1 MTRGFGES
9 RRGALQSGPFDHGMI
24 TGRTRFTQNGSS
36 DPPSGGEGAPPRQR
50 PPCPATGGGRKEVG
64 LLPPLGA
71 RRTPH
76 RRWQRR
82 AARSVLLAVILMPL
96 TVLST
101 GSLTAQATPTA
112 SRLEEQLDQLN
123 RESDQL
129 VEQYNQSNEALK
141 RIRRSLEGLRAQASG
156 AEADVRKLQAVLG
169 ARASAA
175 YVQGAGSAVAAVLG
189 SDDPAAAIARVQV
202 LELLAANDGDL
213 MDQLGVAGKAL
224 GERQRD
230 LVAAERSQA
239 AEVDRLAAKKAEV
252 ERAADK
258 TRALLARMRAADR
271 PSTPSRPSDP
281 VAPPPS
287 GGGGGGSGS
296 AAAVVVAYARAQV
309 GKPYCYGG
317 SGPGCFDCSGL
328 TLMAWR
334 QARVSLP
341 HSSAAQYN
349 VGRRIS
355 AGELQP
361 GDLIFYY
368 SPISHV
374 SVYIGGGQRI
384 SATHTGDYVRV
395 QSLGSSIVG
404 YARPN
409 G

>member
-1 MTRGFGES
+1 ML
-9 RRGALQSGPFDHGMI
+9 AAI
-24 TGRTRFTQNGSS
+24 
-36 DPPSGGEGAPPRQR
+36 
-50 PPCPATGGGRKEVG
+50 
-64 LLPPLGA
+64 LLP
-71 RRTPH
+71 
-76 RRWQRR
+76 
-82 AARSVLLAVILMPL
+82 L
-96 TVLST
+96 TLLST
-101 GSLTAQATPTA
+101 GSNTTALATPA
-112 SRLEEQLDQLN
+112 SPARLEDQLDQLN
-123 RESDQL
+123 READQL
-129 VEQYNQSNEALK
+129 VEQYNQSNEALA
-141 RIRRSLEGLRAQASG
+141 RIKRSLKGLRGQANV
-156 AEADVRKLQAVLG
+156 AEEDLRKLRAVLG

-175 YVQGAGSAVAAVLG
+175 YIQGAGSAVAAVLG

-202 LELLAANDGDL
+202 LDLLAAHDGDL
-213 MDQLGVAGKAL
+213 MDQLGVAGRSYD
-224 GERQRD
+224 ERRRN
-230 LVAAERSQA
+230 LVAAQKAQA
-239 AEVDRLAAKKAEV
+239 AEVGRLAAKKAEV

-271 PSTPSRPSDP
+271 PAAPPSQPSGP
-281 VAPPPS
+281 VAPPPTGG
-287 GGGGGGSGS
+287 GGGGGGS
-296 AAAVVVAYARAQV
+296 AAAVVAYARAQV

-328 TLMAWR
+328 TMMAWR
-334 QARVSLP
+334 QAGVSLP
-341 HSSAAQYN
+341 HSSASQYN

-361 GDLIFYY
+361 GDLVFYY

>member
-1 MTRGFGES
+1 M
-9 RRGALQSGPFDHGMI
+9 
-24 TGRTRFTQNGSS
+24 
-36 DPPSGGEGAPPRQR
+36 
-50 PPCPATGGGRKEVG
+50 
-64 LLPPLGA
+64 
-71 RRTPH
+71 
-76 RRWQRR
+76 
-82 AARSVLLAVILMPL
+82 LLAAILVPL

-101 GSLTAQATPTA
+101 GPTTAQATPTSSA
-112 SRLEEQLDQLN
+112 RLEDQLDQLN
-123 RESDQL
+123 READQL

-141 RIRRSLEGLRAQASG
+141 RIRRSLKGLETQASG
-156 AEADVRKLQAVLG
+156 AEADVRKLKAVLG

-230 LVAAERSQA
+230 LVAAEKAQA

-271 PSTPSRPSDP
+271 SSVPSRPSGP

-287 GGGGGGSGS
+287 GGGGGGGS
-296 AAAVVVAYARAQV
+296 ASAVVAYARAQV

-328 TLMAWR
+328 TMMAWR
-334 QARVSLP
+334 QAGISLP
-341 HSSAAQYN
+341 HSSASQYN

-361 GDLIFYY
+361 GDLVFYY

-374 SVYIGGGQRI
+374 SVYIGNGQRI

>member
-1 MTRGFGES
+1 M
-9 RRGALQSGPFDHGMI
+9 
-24 TGRTRFTQNGSS
+24 
-36 DPPSGGEGAPPRQR
+36 
-50 PPCPATGGGRKEVG
+50 
-64 LLPPLGA
+64 PPLGA

-76 RRWQRR
+76 RRWPRH
-82 AARSVLLAVILMPL
+82 AARSVLVAAFLLPL
-96 TVLST
+96 TVLSS
-101 GSLTAQATPTA
+101 GLLTASATPAT
-112 SRLEEQLDQLN
+112 STRLEDQLDRQN
-123 RESDQL
+123 READAL

-141 RIRRSLEGLRAQASG
+141 RIRRSLKGLRAEASG
-156 AEADVRKLQAVLG
+156 AQDDLRKLQATLG

-175 YVQGAGSAVAAVLG
+175 YTQGAGSAVAAVLG

-202 LELLAANDGDL
+202 LDLLAAHDGDL
-213 MDQLGVAGKAL
+213 MDQLGVAGQAFD
-224 GERQRD
+224 ERQRN
-230 LVAAERSQA
+230 LVAAEKAQA
-239 AEVDRLAAKKAEV
+239 AEVERLAAKKAEV

-271 PSTPSRPSDP
+271 PAAPSAPSSP

-296 AAAVVVAYARAQV
+296 AAAAVAYARAQV

-328 TLMAWR
+328 TMMAW
-334 QARVSLP
+334 ARAGVSLP
-341 HSSAAQYN
+341 HSSASQYN

-355 AGELQP
+355 ASELQP

-374 SVYIGGGQRI
+374 SIYIGGGQRI

-404 YARPN
+404 YTRPS

>member
-1 MTRGFGES
+1 M
-9 RRGALQSGPFDHGMI
+9 
-24 TGRTRFTQNGSS
+24 
-36 DPPSGGEGAPPRQR
+36 
-50 PPCPATGGGRKEVG
+50 
-64 LLPPLGA
+64 
-71 RRTPH
+71 
-76 RRWQRR
+76 
-82 AARSVLLAVILMPL
+82 LLAAILMPL

-101 GSLTAQATPTA
+101 GSNTTAVAAPTSSA
-112 SRLEEQLDQLN
+112 RLEDQLDQLN
-123 RESDQL
+123 RQADQL

-141 RIRRSLEGLRAQASG
+141 RLQRAHKALRAQASG
-156 AEADVRKLQAVLG
+156 ARADVRKLQAVLG

-189 SDDPAAAIARVQV
+189 SDDPNAAIDRVQV
-202 LELLAANDGDL
+202 LDLLANRDGDL
-213 MDQLGVAGKAL
+213 MDQLWVAGKAL
-224 GERQRD
+224 DARQGE
-230 LVAAERSQA
+230 LVAAEKAQA

-287 GGGGGGSGS
+287 GGGGGGASGS
-296 AAAVVVAYARAQV
+296 AAAVVAYARAQV

-317 SGPGCFDCSGL
+317 SGSACFDCSGL
-328 TLMAWR
+328 TMMAWQ
-334 QARVSLP
+334 QAGVSLP
-341 HSSAAQYN
+341 HSSAAQYS
-349 VGRRIS
+349 VGRRVS

-374 SVYIGGGQRI
+374 SVYIGNGQRI

>member
-1 MTRGFGES
+1 M
-9 RRGALQSGPFDHGMI
+9 
-24 TGRTRFTQNGSS
+24 
-36 DPPSGGEGAPPRQR
+36 
-50 PPCPATGGGRKEVG
+50 
-64 LLPPLGA
+64 PPLGA
-71 RRTPH
+71 RRPPH
-76 RRWQRR
+76 RRWPRR
-82 AARSVLLAVILMPL
+82 AVRSVLLAAILVPL

-101 GSLTAQATPTA
+101 GPTTAQATPNSSA
-112 SRLEEQLDQLN
+112 RLEDQLDQLN
-123 RESDQL
+123 READQL

-141 RIRRSLEGLRAQASG
+141 RIRRSLKGLQTQASG

-230 LVAAERSQA
+230 LVAAEKAQA

-271 PSTPSRPSDP
+271 SSVPSRPSGP

-287 GGGGGGSGS
+287 GGGGGGGGS
-296 AAAVVVAYARAQV
+296 ASAVVAYARAQV

-328 TLMAWR
+328 TMMAWR
-334 QARVSLP
+334 QAGVSLP
-341 HSSAAQYN
+341 HSSASQYS
-349 VGRRIS
+349 VGRRVS

-374 SVYIGGGQRI
+374 SVYIGNGQRI

-404 YARPN
+404 YGRPN

>member
-1 MTRGFGES
+1 
-9 RRGALQSGPFDHGMI
+9 
-24 TGRTRFTQNGSS
+24 
-36 DPPSGGEGAPPRQR
+36 
-50 PPCPATGGGRKEVG
+50 
-64 LLPPLGA
+64 LPPLGA

-76 RRWQRR
+76 RRWSRH
-82 AARSVLLAVILMPL
+82 AARSVLLAAILLPL
-96 TVLST
+96 TLLSN
-101 GSLTAQATPTA
+101 GPMTALATPATSA
-112 SRLEEQLDQLN
+112 RLEDQLDQQN
-123 RESDQL
+123 RKADEL

-141 RIRRSLEGLRAQASG
+141 KIRRSLKGLRAEANG
-156 AEADVRKLQAVLG
+156 AQADVRKLQATLG

-202 LELLAANDGDL
+202 LDLLAARDGDL
-213 MDQLGVAGKAL
+213 MDQLGVAGKAFD
-224 GERQRD
+224 ERQRN
-230 LVAAERSQA
+230 LLAAEKAQA
-239 AEVDRLAAKKAEV
+239 AEVQRLAAKKAEV
-252 ERAADK
+252 EQAADR
-258 TRALLARMRAADR
+258 TRVLLSRMRAADR
-271 PSTPSRPSDP
+271 PSAPSPVSGGP

-287 GGGGGGSGS
+287 GGGGGSGS
-296 AAAVVVAYARAQV
+296 AAAAVAYARAQV

-317 SGPGCFDCSGL
+317 AGPGCYDCSGL
-328 TLMAWR
+328 TMMAWQ
-334 QARVSLP
+334 QAGVSLP
-341 HSSAAQYN
+341 HSSASQYN

-355 AGELQP
+355 ASELQP

-374 SVYIGGGQRI
+374 SIYIGGGQRI

>member
-1 MTRGFGES
+1 
-9 RRGALQSGPFDHGMI
+9 
-24 TGRTRFTQNGSS
+24 
-36 DPPSGGEGAPPRQR
+36 
-50 PPCPATGGGRKEVG
+50 
-64 LLPPLGA
+64 LPPLGA

-76 RRWQRR
+76 RRWPRR
-82 AARSVLLAVILMPL
+82 AARSALLAAILLPL

-101 GSLTAQATPTA
+101 GSNTTALATPATPA
-112 SRLEEQLDQLN
+112 RLEDQLDQQN
-123 RESDQL
+123 READQL
-129 VEQYNQSNEALK
+129 VEQYNQSNETLK
-141 RIRRSLEGLRAQASG
+141 RIRRSLRGLRSQASG
-156 AEADVRKLQAVLG
+156 AESDVRKLQQVLG

-213 MDQLGVAGKAL
+213 MDQLGVAGQAL
-224 GERQRD
+224 GERQRN
-230 LVAAERSQA
+230 LVAAEKAQA
-239 AEVDRLAAKKAEV
+239 AEVDRLEAKKAEV
-252 ERAADK
+252 EAAADK

-271 PSTPSRPSDP
+271 PSAPSGPANP
-281 VAPPPS
+281 VVAPPPAG

-296 AAAVVVAYARAQV
+296 ASAVVAYARAQV

-328 TLMAWR
+328 TMMAWR
-334 QARVSLP
+334 QAGVSLP
-341 HSSAAQYN
+341 HSSSAQYG

>member
-1 MTRGFGES
+1 M
-9 RRGALQSGPFDHGMI
+9 
-24 TGRTRFTQNGSS
+24 
-36 DPPSGGEGAPPRQR
+36 
-50 PPCPATGGGRKEVG
+50 
-64 LLPPLGA
+64 
-71 RRTPH
+71 
-76 RRWQRR
+76 
-82 AARSVLLAVILMPL
+82 
-96 TVLST
+96 LST
-101 GSLTAQATPTA
+101 GPNMTAQATPATSA
-112 SRLEEQLDQLN
+112 RLEDQLDQLN
-123 RESDQL
+123 QQADQL

-141 RIRRSLEGLRAQASG
+141 RLQRSHKALRAQASG
-156 AEADVRKLQAVLG
+156 AQADVRKLQAVLS

-213 MDQLGVAGKAL
+213 MDQLGLAGKVLDA
-224 GERQRD
+224 RKAD
-230 LVAAERSQA
+230 LVAAEKAQA

-271 PSTPSRPSDP
+271 PSTPTRPSNP
-281 VAPPPS
+281 IAPPPA
-287 GGGGGGSGS
+287 GGGGGGGASGS
-296 AAAVVVAYARAQV
+296 AAAVVAYARAQV

-317 SGPGCFDCSGL
+317 SGSACFDCSGL
-328 TLMAWR
+328 TMMAWR
-334 QARVSLP
+334 QAGVSLP
-341 HSSAAQYN
+341 HSSASQYS
-349 VGRRIS
+349 VGRRVS

-374 SVYIGGGQRI
+374 SVYIGNGQRI

-404 YARPN
+404 YTRPS

>member
-1 MTRGFGES
+1 
-9 RRGALQSGPFDHGMI
+9 
-24 TGRTRFTQNGSS
+24 
-36 DPPSGGEGAPPRQR
+36 
-50 PPCPATGGGRKEVG
+50 
-64 LLPPLGA
+64 LPPLGA

-76 RRWQRR
+76 RRWPRR
-82 AARSVLLAVILMPL
+82 AVRSVLLAAILLPL

-101 GSLTAQATPTA
+101 GSNTTALATPTSSA
-112 SRLEEQLDQLN
+112 RLEDQLDQLN
-123 RESDQL
+123 READQL
-129 VEQYNQSNEALK
+129 VEQYNQSREALA
-141 RIRRSLEGLRAQASG
+141 RIRKSLKNLQAQATG
-156 AEADVRKLQAVLG
+156 AEDEVRRLQASLG

-213 MDQLGVAGKAL
+213 MDQLGLAGKVLAARK
-224 GERQRD
+224 GD
-230 LVAAERSQA
+230 LEAAEKAQA
-239 AEVDRLAAKKAEV
+239 AEVKRLEAKKAEV

-271 PSTPSRPSDP
+271 PQAPTRPSNP

-287 GGGGGGSGS
+287 GGGGGGGSG
-296 AAAVVVAYARAQV
+296 AAAAVAYARAQV

-317 SGPGCFDCSGL
+317 AGPSCFDCSGL
-328 TLMAWR
+328 TMMAWR
-334 QARVSLP
+334 QAGISLP
-341 HSSAAQYN
+341 HSSGSQYN

-355 AGELQP
+355 ASELQP

-374 SVYIGGGQRI
+374 SIYIGGGQRI

-395 QSLGSSIVG
+395 QSLGSDIVG
-404 YARPN
+404 YSRPN

>member
-1 MTRGFGES
+1 
-9 RRGALQSGPFDHGMI
+9 
-24 TGRTRFTQNGSS
+24 
-36 DPPSGGEGAPPRQR
+36 
-50 PPCPATGGGRKEVG
+50 
-64 LLPPLGA
+64 LPPLGA

-76 RRWQRR
+76 RRWPRR
-82 AARSVLLAVILMPL
+82 AARSVLLAAILLPL

-101 GSLTAQATPTA
+101 GSNTTALATPTSSA
-112 SRLEEQLDQLN
+112 RLEDQLDQLN
-123 RESDQL
+123 READQL
-129 VEQYNQSNEALK
+129 VEQYNQSRDALD
-141 RIRRSLEGLRAQASG
+141 RIRKSLRNLRTQATG
-156 AEADVRKLQAVLG
+156 AEDEVRKLQASLG

-175 YVQGAGSAVAAVLG
+175 YTQGAGSAVAAVLG

-213 MDQLGVAGKAL
+213 MDQLGLAGKVLDA
-224 GERQRD
+224 RKAD
-230 LVAAERSQA
+230 LVAAEKAQA
-239 AEVDRLAAKKAEV
+239 AEVKRLAAKKAEV

-271 PSTPSRPSDP
+271 PQAPTRPSNP

-287 GGGGGGSGS
+287 SGGGGSGS
-296 AAAVVVAYARAQV
+296 AAAAVAYARAQV

-317 SGPGCFDCSGL
+317 AGSACFDCSGL
-328 TLMAWR
+328 TMMAWR
-334 QARVSLP
+334 QAGISLP
-341 HSSAAQYN
+341 HSSSAQYN

-355 AGELQP
+355 ASELQP

-374 SVYIGGGQRI
+374 SIYIGGGQRI

>member
-1 MTRGFGES
+1 
-9 RRGALQSGPFDHGMI
+9 
-24 TGRTRFTQNGSS
+24 
-36 DPPSGGEGAPPRQR
+36 
-50 PPCPATGGGRKEVG
+50 
-64 LLPPLGA
+64 
-71 RRTPH
+71 
-76 RRWQRR
+76 
-82 AARSVLLAVILMPL
+82 
-96 TVLST
+96 VLST
-101 GSLTAQATPTA
+101 GLLTASATPAT
-112 SRLEEQLDQLN
+112 STRLEDQLDRQN
-123 RESDQL
+123 READAL

-141 RIRRSLEGLRAQASG
+141 GIRRTLKGLRAEASG
-156 AEADVRKLQAVLG
+156 AEDDLRKLQATLG

-175 YVQGAGSAVAAVLG
+175 YTQGAGSAVAAVLG

-202 LELLAANDGDL
+202 LDLLAAHDGDL
-213 MDQLGVAGKAL
+213 MDQLGVAGQAFD
-224 GERQRD
+224 ERRRN
-230 LVAAERSQA
+230 LVAAEKAQA
-239 AEVDRLAAKKAEV
+239 AEVERLAAKKAEV
-252 ERAADK
+252 EQAADK

-271 PSTPSRPSDP
+271 PAAPSAPSSP

-296 AAAVVVAYARAQV
+296 AAAAVAYARAQV

-328 TLMAWR
+328 TLMAWA
-334 QARVSLP
+334 QAGVSLP
-341 HSSAAQYN
+341 HSSASQYN

-355 AGELQP
+355 ASELQP

-374 SVYIGGGQRI
+374 SIYIGGGQRI

>member
-1 MTRGFGES
+1 LPLAVLS
-9 RRGALQSGPFDHGMI
+9 
-24 TGRTRFTQNGSS
+24 NGSN
-36 DPPSGGEGAPPRQR
+36 
-50 PPCPATGGGRKEVG
+50 T
-64 LLPPLGA
+64 
-71 RRTPH
+71 
-76 RRWQRR
+76 
-82 AARSVLLAVILMPL
+82 
-96 TVLST
+96 
-101 GSLTAQATPTA
+101 TA
-112 SRLEEQLDQLN
+112 SASPSTSARLEDQLDQLN
-123 RESDQL
+123 READQL

-141 RIRRSLEGLRAQASG
+141 KIRKSLKGLRAEANG
-156 AEADVRKLQAVLG
+156 AQDDLRKLQASLG

-202 LELLAANDGDL
+202 LDLLAAHDGDL
-213 MDQLGVAGKAL
+213 MDQLGLAGKAFD
-224 GERQRD
+224 ERQRN
-230 LVAAERSQA
+230 LVAAEKAQA
-239 AEVDRLAAKKAEV
+239 AEVKRLQAKKAEV

-258 TRALLARMRAADR
+258 TRALLSRMRAADR
-271 PSTPSRPSDP
+271 PSAPSAPGS
-281 VAPPPS
+281 VAPPPPAS

-296 AAAVVVAYARAQV
+296 AAAVVAYARAQV

-328 TLMAWR
+328 TMMAWA
-334 QARVSLP
+334 QAGVSLP
-341 HSSAAQYN
+341 HSSASQYN

-355 AGELQP
+355 ASELQP

>member
-1 MTRGFGES
+1 
-9 RRGALQSGPFDHGMI
+9 
-24 TGRTRFTQNGSS
+24 
-36 DPPSGGEGAPPRQR
+36 
-50 PPCPATGGGRKEVG
+50 
-64 LLPPLGA
+64 LPPLGA

-76 RRWQRR
+76 RHWSRH
-82 AARSVLLAVILMPL
+82 AARSVLLAAILLPL
-96 TVLST
+96 TLLSN
-101 GSLTAQATPTA
+101 GPMTALATPATSA
-112 SRLEEQLDQLN
+112 RLEDQLDQQN
-123 RESDQL
+123 RQADQL

-141 RIRRSLEGLRAQASG
+141 KIRRSLKGLRAEANG
-156 AEADVRKLQAVLG
+156 AQADVRKLQATLG

-202 LELLAANDGDL
+202 LDLLAARDGDL
-213 MDQLGVAGKAL
+213 MDQLGVAGKAFD
-224 GERQRD
+224 ERQRN
-230 LVAAERSQA
+230 LLAAEKAQA
-239 AEVDRLAAKKAEV
+239 AEVQRLAAKKAEV
-252 ERAADK
+252 EQAADR
-258 TRALLARMRAADR
+258 TRVLLSRMRAADR
-271 PSTPSRPSDP
+271 PSAPSPASVGP

-296 AAAVVVAYARAQV
+296 AAAAVAYARAQV

-317 SGPGCFDCSGL
+317 AGPGCYDCSGL
-328 TLMAWR
+328 TMMAWQ
-334 QARVSLP
+334 QAGVSLP
-341 HSSAAQYN
+341 HSSASQFN

-355 AGELQP
+355 ASELQP

-374 SVYIGGGQRI
+374 SIYIGGGQRI

-404 YARPN
+404 YARPD

>member
-1 MTRGFGES
+1 M
-9 RRGALQSGPFDHGMI
+9 
-24 TGRTRFTQNGSS
+24 
-36 DPPSGGEGAPPRQR
+36 
-50 PPCPATGGGRKEVG
+50 
-64 LLPPLGA
+64 PPLGA

-76 RRWQRR
+76 RRWPRH
-82 AARSVLLAVILMPL
+82 AARSVLVAAFLLPL

-101 GSLTAQATPTA
+101 GLLTASATPAT
-112 SRLEEQLDQLN
+112 STRLEDQLDRQN
-123 RESDQL
+123 READAL

-141 RIRRSLEGLRAQASG
+141 KIRRSLKGLRAEASG
-156 AEADVRKLQAVLG
+156 AQDDLRKLQATLG

-175 YVQGAGSAVAAVLG
+175 YTQGAGSAVAAVLG

-202 LELLAANDGDL
+202 LDLLAAHDGDL
-213 MDQLGVAGKAL
+213 MDQLGVAGQAFD
-224 GERQRD
+224 ERQRN
-230 LVAAERSQA
+230 LVAAEKAQA
-239 AEVDRLAAKKAEV
+239 AEVERLAAKKAEV

-271 PSTPSRPSDP
+271 PAAPSAPSSP

-296 AAAVVVAYARAQV
+296 AAAAVAYARAQV

-328 TLMAWR
+328 TLMAWA
-334 QARVSLP
+334 QAGVSLP
-341 HSSAAQYN
+341 HSSASQYN

-355 AGELQP
+355 ASELQP

-374 SVYIGGGQRI
+374 SIYIGGGQRI

>member
-1 MTRGFGES
+1 M
-9 RRGALQSGPFDHGMI
+9 
-24 TGRTRFTQNGSS
+24 
-36 DPPSGGEGAPPRQR
+36 
-50 PPCPATGGGRKEVG
+50 
-64 LLPPLGA
+64 PPLGA
-71 RRTPH
+71 RRPPH
-76 RRWQRR
+76 RRWPRR
-82 AARSVLLAVILMPL
+82 AVRSVLLAAILVPL

-101 GSLTAQATPTA
+101 GPTTAQATPTSSA
-112 SRLEEQLDQLN
+112 RLEDQLDQLN
-123 RESDQL
+123 READQL

-141 RIRRSLEGLRAQASG
+141 RIRRSLKGLETQASG
-156 AEADVRKLQAVLG
+156 AEADVRKLKAVLG

-230 LVAAERSQA
+230 LVAAEKAQA

-271 PSTPSRPSDP
+271 SSVPSRPSGP

-287 GGGGGGSGS
+287 GGGGGGGGS
-296 AAAVVVAYARAQV
+296 ASAVVAYARAQV

-328 TLMAWR
+328 TMMAWR
-334 QARVSLP
+334 QAGVSLP
-341 HSSAAQYN
+341 HSSASQYN
-349 VGRRIS
+349 VGRRVS

-361 GDLIFYY
+361 GDLVFYY

-374 SVYIGGGQRI
+374 SVYIGNGQRI

>member
-1 MTRGFGES
+1 
-9 RRGALQSGPFDHGMI
+9 
-24 TGRTRFTQNGSS
+24 
-36 DPPSGGEGAPPRQR
+36 
-50 PPCPATGGGRKEVG
+50 
-64 LLPPLGA
+64 LPPLGA

-101 GSLTAQATPTA
+101 GSLTAQANPTA
-112 SRLEEQLDQLN
+112 SRLEDQLDQLN

-141 RIRRSLEGLRAQASG
+141 RIRRSLKGLRAQASG
-156 AEADVRKLQAVLG
+156 AEADLRKLQQVLG

-213 MDQLGVAGKAL
+213 MAQLGVAGRAL
-224 GERQRD
+224 GERRRN
-230 LVAAERSQA
+230 LVTAEKAQA
-239 AEVDRLAAKKAEV
+239 AEVDRLQAKKAEV

-258 TRALLARMRAADR
+258 TRALLSRMQAADR
-271 PSTPSRPSDP
+271 PSAPTPPSNR
-281 VAPPPS
+281 VAPPPPPA
-287 GGGGGGSGS
+287 GGGGGGGG
-296 AAAVVVAYARAQV
+296 ATAVVAYARAQV

-328 TLMAWR
+328 TMMAWR
-334 QARVSLP
+334 QAGVSLP
-341 HSSAAQYN
+341 HSSAAQYS

-355 AGELQP
+355 ASELQP

>member
-1 MTRGFGES
+1 
-9 RRGALQSGPFDHGMI
+9 
-24 TGRTRFTQNGSS
+24 
-36 DPPSGGEGAPPRQR
+36 
-50 PPCPATGGGRKEVG
+50 
-64 LLPPLGA
+64 LPPLGA

-76 RRWQRR
+76 RHWSRH
-82 AARSVLLAVILMPL
+82 AARSVLLAAILLPL
-96 TVLST
+96 TLLSN
-101 GSLTAQATPTA
+101 GPLTALATPATSA
-112 SRLEEQLDQLN
+112 RLEDQLDQQN
-123 RESDQL
+123 RQADQL

-141 RIRRSLEGLRAQASG
+141 KIRKSLKGLRAEANG
-156 AEADVRKLQAVLG
+156 AQADVRKLQATLG

-202 LELLAANDGDL
+202 LDLLAAHDGDL
-213 MDQLGVAGKAL
+213 MDQLGVAGQAFD
-224 GERQRD
+224 ERRRN
-230 LVAAERSQA
+230 LVAAEKAQA
-239 AEVDRLAAKKAEV
+239 AEVERLAAKKAEV
-252 ERAADK
+252 EQAADK

-271 PSTPSRPSDP
+271 PAAPSAPSSP

-296 AAAVVVAYARAQV
+296 AAAAVAYARAQV

-328 TLMAWR
+328 TLMAWA
-334 QARVSLP
+334 QAGVSLP
-341 HSSAAQYN
+341 HSSASQYN

-355 AGELQP
+355 ASELQP

-374 SVYIGGGQRI
+374 SIYIGGGQRI

>member
-1 MTRGFGES
+1 
-9 RRGALQSGPFDHGMI
+9 
-24 TGRTRFTQNGSS
+24 
-36 DPPSGGEGAPPRQR
+36 
-50 PPCPATGGGRKEVG
+50 
-64 LLPPLGA
+64 
-71 RRTPH
+71 
-76 RRWQRR
+76 
-82 AARSVLLAVILMPL
+82 VLLAAILMPL

-101 GSLTAQATPTA
+101 GSNTTAVAAPTSSA
-112 SRLEEQLDQLN
+112 RLEDQLDQLN
-123 RESDQL
+123 RQADQL

-141 RIRRSLEGLRAQASG
+141 RLQRAHKALRAQASG
-156 AEADVRKLQAVLG
+156 AQADVRKLQAVLG

-189 SDDPAAAIARVQV
+189 SDDPNAAIDRVQV
-202 LELLAANDGDL
+202 LDLLANHDGDL
-213 MDQLGVAGKAL
+213 MDQLWVAGKAL
-224 GERQRD
+224 DARQGE
-230 LVAAERSQA
+230 LVAAEKAQA

-258 TRALLARMRAADR
+258 TRALLARMRAVDR

-287 GGGGGGSGS
+287 GGGGGGASGS
-296 AAAVVVAYARAQV
+296 AAAVVAYARAQV

-317 SGPGCFDCSGL
+317 SGSACFDCSGL
-328 TLMAWR
+328 TMMAWR
-334 QARVSLP
+334 QAGVSLP
-341 HSSAAQYN
+341 HSSAAQYS
-349 VGRRIS
+349 VGRRVS

-374 SVYIGGGQRI
+374 SVYIGNGQRI

-404 YARPN
+404 FARPN